1 MRIPVTPLIA
11 VAFGCSQAA
20 DRTASVETTR
30 NSAVLKAA
38 SVSPARNTESD
49 QADTTV
55 ILGFVE
61 RDLTG
66 DGKPETLR
74 VVGVGHTVDSLAVT
88 FSIESSGRAI
98 YRFSLAPLTRT
109 VGFDAG
115 RRTVSADEHRARL
128 KEFGP
133 WFFAE
138 GKFQSPSAF
147 VDSLRVWARGRVAQ
161 IPEVIARD
169 RQPTDSISAILIW
182 QDIQNPGGTIF
193 TFSPG
198 GDAIVAIGWSAR
210 AQRFYRLLECC

>member
-1 MRIPVTPLIA
+1 MTTLIA
-11 VAFGCSQAA
+11 GGLACSQGA
-20 DRTASVETTR
+20 DRTASIETAR
-30 NSAVLKAA
+30 ISAVTAAA
-38 SVSPARNTESD
+38 SSSPERSGESD
-49 QADTTV
+49 HADTTV
-55 ILGFVE
+55 ILGVVE

-74 VVGVGHTVDSLAVT
+74 VAGVGHTVDSLAVT
-88 FSIESSGRAI
+88 FSIEASGRTI

-115 RRTVSADEHRARL
+115 RRTMSAGEHRARL

-133 WFFAE
+133 RFFADA
-138 GKFQSPSAF
+138 KFQSPSAF
-147 VDSLRVWARGRVAQ
+147 VDSLRVWARGRVAK
-161 IPEVIARD
+161 IPELIARD
-169 RQPTDSISAILIW
+169 QQPTDSVSAIRIW
-182 QDIQNPGGTIF
+182 GDIQNSPATIF